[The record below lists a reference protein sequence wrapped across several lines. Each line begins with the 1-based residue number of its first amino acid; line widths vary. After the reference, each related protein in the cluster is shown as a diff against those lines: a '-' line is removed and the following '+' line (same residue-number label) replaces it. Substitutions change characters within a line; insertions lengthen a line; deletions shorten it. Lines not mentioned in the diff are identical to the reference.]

1 MEQQLRVL
9 RIVHAAMLAAA
20 VLYIFLPETVK
31 RDRVEEPGQVTYL
44 AVALIA
50 AFSVGAV
57 LMVRQVI
64 VGRALETLQL
74 HPEDGASLKR
84 WFSGNMILFALC
96 ESVVVY
102 GLALRFIGATW
113 VQVAPFYAAGI
124 ILLLLF
130 APRKP

>member
-20 VLYIFLPETVK
+20 VLYIFLPETVN
-31 RDRVEEPGQVTYL
+31 RDRVEEPSQLTYL
-44 AVALIA
+44 AVAVMA
-50 AFSVGAV
+50 AFSVGAA
-57 LMVRQVI
+57 LMVRQAM
-64 VGRALETLQL
+64 VGRASETLQL
-74 HPEDGASLKR
+74 HPEDIAAVRR
-84 WFSGNMILFALC
+84 WFAGNMILFALC

-102 GLALRFIGATW
+102 GLALRSIGATW